1 MATNLLREY
10 IRELLTE
17 SAIHPKIEKY
27 IKIAKNEGM
36 RVTIKDHGD
45 GGVVYIENAESH
57 YGALTWRAPTKMDG
71 PCLGKMIV
79 AQSEAHAGYGPLLY
93 DIAIEY
99 TGGLAPDRNT
109 VSREARRVWQYYDK
123 RSDVF
128 KDQLDDMFNR
138 LTPDEQ
144 DNCDSISV
152 MDDDD
157 RSSYEDSALSKA
169 YRKAGTPVIDKLKE
183 MGLIDIK

>member
-1 MATNLLREY
+1 MKLLREY

-17 SAIHPKIEKY
+17 STIHRSIEKY

-36 RVTIKDHGD
+36 WITIKDHGD
-45 GGVVYIENAESH
+45 EGVVYIQNREMH
-57 YGALTWRAPTKMDG
+57 YGSVTWRAPTKRDG
-71 PCLGKMIV
+71 PCLGKMIIV
-79 AQSEAHAGYGPLLY
+79 QTEAQAGYGPLLY

-109 VSREARRVWQYYDK
+109 VSLEARRVWQYYDEK
-123 RSDVF
+123 RPDIF
-128 KDQLDDMFNR
+128 KDQLDDMFNK

-157 RSSYEDSALSKA
+157 ARSHEDSALSKA

>member
-1 MATNLLREY
+1 MEILREY

-17 SAIHPKIEKY
+17 SAIHPSIEKY

-36 RVTIKDHGD
+36 WITLEGSSN
-45 GGVVYIENAESH
+45 GGVVYIQNREMH
-57 YGALTWRAPTKMDG
+57 YGAVTWRAPTKRDG
-71 PCLGKMIV
+71 PCLGKAIIV
-79 AQSEAHAGYGPLLY
+79 QSEAHAGYGPLLY
-93 DIAIEY
+93 DIAIEAS
-99 TGGLAPDRNT
+99 GGLAPDRNT
-109 VSREARRVWQYYDK
+109 VSLEARRVWQYYDN
-123 RSDVF
+123 RRPDVV

-138 LTPDEQ
+138 LTPEEQ

-157 RSSYEDSALSKA
+157 ARSHEDSALSKA

-183 MGLIDIK
+183 MGMIDIK